1 MTSETSTK
9 RFRIAFSFAGEKRA
23 FVEATAQILAQR
35 FGEDKILYDKF
46 HEAEFAR
53 FDLGIYLPKLYSEQ
67 SNLIVSVLC
76 ANYDQKRWTGWEW
89 VHIYGL
95 LTKADGYRVI
105 YSRFDYANADGL
117 SHVAGFV
124 ELDEKTPEQFATL
137 ILQRLAINEGKP
149 KDYYTKNND
158 HQVDPVKPTEQS
170 KQSPADPARS
180 GKPSDA
186 VVDINGDYCASN
198 PNHSLWILEG
208 LDLINGS
215 PQRQLMQLLERSDV
229 ESCVLI
235 AGGRRYS
242 MTKSMTNLQQRPLWA
257 SKFGRDSLGIFAE
270 MMLSTEKVKANQ
282 TLRWIEPGTFWMGS
296 PEDEPG
302 RERNEGPRHKV
313 TISQGFWL
321 ADTACTQ
328 ALWQAVMGNNP
339 SGFNDDP
346 QQPVEHVSWDDV
358 QAFLKRLQSLLP
370 GCQVDLPSEA
380 EWEYACRAGTTTP
393 FSFGA
398 NINPQQVN
406 YNGEYPYSDGEKG
419 EYRKKTVP
427 VKSLPA
433 NPWGLYE
440 MHGNVW
446 EWCKDGRRTYDGQA
460 QIDPVGSMLQAQ
472 PRVLRGGAW
481 GYYAGRARSAYR
493 SANLPVFA
501 YYYVGFRFCLRSIQ
515 PGQAG

>member
-67 SNLIVSVLC
+67 SELIVSVLC
-76 ANYDQKRWTGWEW
+76 ENYDQKRWTGWEW

-105 YSRFDYANADGL
+105 HSRFDYANADGL

-158 HQVDPVKPTEQS
+158 HQADPVKPTEQS
-170 KQSPADPARS
+170 
-180 GKPSDA
+180 
-186 VVDINGDYCASN
+186 N
-198 PNHSLWILEG
+198 WILEG
-208 LDLINGS
+208 LDLINES

-302 RERNEGPRHKV
+302 RESNEGPRHKV

-339 SGFNDDP
+339 SSFNDDP
-346 QQPVEHVSWDDV
+346 QKPVEQVSWHDV

-406 YNGEYPYSDGEKG
+406 YYGENPYPGGEKG
-419 EYRKKTVP
+419 EYRGKTLS

-433 NPWGLYE
+433 NRWGLYE
-440 MHGNVW
+440 MHGNVR
-446 EWCKDGRRTYDGQA
+446 EWCKDGQRTYDEQA
-460 QIDPVGSMLQAQ
+460 QIDPLGPMTGDVL

-481 GYYAGRARSAYR
+481 DDDAGWARSALR
-493 SANLPVFA
+493 DADRPDIA
-501 YYYVGFRFCLRSIQ
+501 DDYVGFLFCLRSIK

>member
-9 RFRIAFSFAGEKRA
+9 RFRIAFSFAGEKRE
-23 FVEATAQILAQR
+23 FVKATAEILAEK

-105 YSRFDYANADGL
+105 HSRFDYANADGL

-137 ILQRLAINEGKP
+137 ILQRLAINEGKS
-149 KDYYTKNND
+149 KDYYTKNDD
-158 HQVDPVKPTEQS
+158 HQADPVKPTEQS

-180 GKPSDA
+180 AKPFDA
-186 VVDINGDYCASN
+186 VADINGDYCASN

-208 LDLINGS
+208 LDLINES

-302 RERNEGPRHKV
+302 RYSNEGPRHKV

-321 ADTACTQ
+321 ADSACTQ
-328 ALWQAVMGNNP
+328 ALWQAVMDNNP
-339 SGFNDDP
+339 SRFNDDP
-346 QQPVEHVSWDDV
+346 QQPVENVSWDDV
-358 QAFLKRLQSLLP
+358 QAFLKRLESLLP

-380 EWEYACRAGTTTP
+380 EWEYACRAGKTTP

-398 NINPQQVN
+398 KINTQQVN
-406 YNGEYPYSDGEKG
+406 YNGNYPYFGDKKG
-419 EYRKKTVP
+419 EYREKTVP

-481 GYYAGRARSAYR
+481 NSNAWRARSASR
-493 SANLPVFA
+493 GAAQPGSARDF
-501 YYYVGFRFCLRSIQ
+501 VGFRFCLRSIQ